1 MTLQTEHVGMNRTGI
16 QMSPIDSKLMQDVD
30 PRLAPVDAGDESA
43 LAELRNDYIANADSL
58 GSIPL
63 PGTLSGAVSM
73 GVQFLKGDSPQI
85 LLDKLGERL
94 AFERTGTRLYDALIT
109 KCEVM
114 LNGDISMTMDDLE
127 QIRADEARHFMLISE
142 AIESLGG
149 DPTSQTPSADLAGV
163 ESMGLVQV
171 LNDPRTSIA
180 QSLHA
185 IVTAELSDKAG
196 WETLVAL
203 ADEHG
208 LSDMV
213 DDFTQALNQEREH
226 LALVQTWYEE
236 AIGLT
241 YGDVELWEEAISGE
255 AAPGAPSAPPA
266 AGSSSSAASHS
277 QAQASSPAA
286 AQAPPASASP
296 ASGASAQES
305 AARGPGSQS
314 SAASAPENPAA
325 TPGNASASAAKARTS
340 GKGRPRGPGGSTS

>member
-1 MTLQTEHVGMNRTGI
+1 MTTHTETVGMNRTGI
-16 QMSPIDSKLMQDVD
+16 QMSPIDSRAMQDVD
-30 PRLAPVDAGDESA
+30 PAMMGHEGDESA
-43 LAELRNDYIANADSL
+43 LADLRTDYIANADAL

-63 PGTLSGAVSM
+63 PGTLTGAVNM
-73 GVQFLKGDSPQI
+73 GVSMLKGDSPQI

-109 KCEVM
+109 KCDVM
-114 LNGDISMTMDDLE
+114 LDGGISMTIDDLE
-127 QIRADEARHFMLISE
+127 QIRADEARHFLLISD

-196 WETLVAL
+196 WETLIAL
-203 ADEHG
+203 ADEHE

-213 DDFTQALNQEREH
+213 DDFTRALNQEREH

-241 YGDVELWEEAISGE
+241 YGDVDMDVDDTTDTD
-255 AAPGAPSAPPA
+255 A
-266 AGSSSSAASHS
+266 AGKAG
-277 QAQASSPAA
+277 
-286 AQAPPASASP
+286 QAPPP
-296 ASGASAQES
+296 
-305 AARGPGSQS
+305 
-314 SAASAPENPAA
+314 
-325 TPGNASASAAKARTS
+325 
-340 GKGRPRGPGGSTS
+340 

>member
-1 MTLQTEHVGMNRTGI
+1 MALQTETIGMNRTGI
-16 QMSPIDSKLMQDVD
+16 QMSPIDSKAMQDVD
-30 PRLAPVDAGDESA
+30 AAMTGSDGGDESA
-43 LAELRNDYIANADSL
+43 LADMRTDYIANADTL

-63 PGTLSGAVSM
+63 PGTISGAISM
-73 GVQFLKGDSPQI
+73 GMQMLKGDSPHI

-114 LNGDISMTMDDLE
+114 LDGDISMTIDDLE
-127 QIRADEARHFMLISE
+127 QIRADEARHFMLISD
-142 AIESLGG
+142 AITSLGG
-149 DPTSQTPSADLAGV
+149 DPTAQTPSADLAGV

-203 ADEHG
+203 ADEHE
-208 LSDMV
+208 LLDMV
-213 DDFTQALNQEREH
+213 DDFTNALNQEREH

-241 YGDVELWEEAISGE
+241 YGDVDLGGDTAADGQGM
-255 AAPGAPSAPPA
+255 AAPS
-266 AGSSSSAASHS
+266 
-277 QAQASSPAA
+277 
-286 AQAPPASASP
+286 
-296 ASGASAQES
+296 
-305 AARGPGSQS
+305 
-314 SAASAPENPAA
+314 
-325 TPGNASASAAKARTS
+325 
-340 GKGRPRGPGGSTS
+340 